1 MSWEELS
8 LLVAETGRV
17 GEGNQT
23 ALRKE
28 DLRPPSPRTGL
39 GTDRSEGAWRSRC
52 PLLAETCENTVK
64 KSFDIE
70 EGKLKRFSDVS
81 G

>member
-1 MSWEELS
+1 MSWEEFS

-23 ALRKE
+23 ALHKE